1 MAAPRPRH
9 AKAALSRRS
18 ASGPVSVTAGLV
30 SSGQLGGTLRFLSDH
45 PEAGL
50 SILALSMAATC
61 GASCCRCSLLLA
73 CDS

>member
-1 MAAPRPRH
+1 M
-9 AKAALSRRS
+9 
-18 ASGPVSVTAGLV
+18 TAGLI

-61 GASCCRCSLLLA
+61 GVFCCCCLHA
-73 CDS
+73 VA